1 METNEM
7 MKAILS
13 RVLSQEV
20 AHQEIWKKEDIE
32 RRDDEASKKDVA
44 KQRDE
49 VIKVIKDWM
58 EQNDI
63 KFSVDWYMSEF

>member
-32 RRDDEASKKDVA
+32 RRDDEASKKEVA

-58 EQNDI
+58 KQNDI
-63 KFSVDWYMSEF
+63 KFSLDWYMSEF

>member
-20 AHQEIWKKEDIE
+20 ARQEIWKKDDIE
-32 RRDDEASKKDVA
+32 DVTKQSDEI
-44 KQRDE
+44 
-49 VIKVIKDWM
+49 IKNIKDWM
-58 EQNDI
+58 KHNDI
-63 KFSVDWYMSEF
+63 KFSLDWYMGEF